1 MFAQQLIFFGFE
13 SLLGLFTLTRLGF
26 LGQGNAALFLL
37 VGIILVIVQMRAI
50 GPWSR
55 KFGEWRLV
63 IAALFLLAV
72 GLLLAGT
79 TPAQPHPFYV
89 RELVERDL
97 LAQAP
102 TRAQTLIADLS
113 VSLPA
118 NGDNGVSGVLW
129 LVVALVPISVGAAL
143 IRPALNS
150 MITRSVEETEYG
162 SALGV
167 SSSLVSA
174 ANAAAPLLAGIV
186 FQQLGS
192 SAPFAIGGA
201 LMAVLCVSSLLLPQW
216 SSLRR

>member
-1 MFAQQLIFFGFE
+1 M
-13 SLLGLFTLTRLGF
+13 
-26 LGQGNAALFLL
+26 
-37 VGIILVIVQMRAI
+37 
-50 GPWSR
+50 
-55 KFGEWRLV
+55 

-129 LVVALVPISVGAAL
+129 LVVALVPISVGAA
-143 IRPALNS
+143 S
-150 MITRSVEETEYG
+150 
-162 SALGV
+162 
-167 SSSLVSA
+167 
-174 ANAAAPLLAGIV
+174 
-186 FQQLGS
+186 
-192 SAPFAIGGA
+192 FA
-201 LMAVLCVSSLLLPQW
+201 
-216 SSLRR
+216 RR